1 MQDLVNVA
9 ITEQAVGMGRCDSP
23 PLTRSCSLG
32 PCPTPN
38 PTPTP
43 SAESP
48 SSSSS
53 NSGTPSNPTANQS
66 APSTTLPSSISGG
79 LELWAI
85 AVIASVVAL
94 LVIGVI
100 VAAIVLRLRLKPR
113 AKPDQN
119 VSLREVPGGEYGNLS
134 LAPKP
139 QYDDTSAVRMPRD

>member
-1 MQDLVNVA
+1 LLN
-9 ITEQAVGMGRCDSP
+9 P
-23 PLTRSCSLG
+23 PLSSSAA
-32 PCPTPN
+32 PN
-38 PTPTP
+38 P
-43 SAESP
+43 
-48 SSSSS
+48 
-53 NSGTPSNPTANQS
+53 NANQS